1 VSGDP
6 SLTRTIKFGVAVV
19 VLLCLV
25 KGTLDFCRAT
35 GIYG

>member
-1 VSGDP
+1 VTGDP
-6 SLTRTIKFGVAVV
+6 GMIRTIKFGVAVV